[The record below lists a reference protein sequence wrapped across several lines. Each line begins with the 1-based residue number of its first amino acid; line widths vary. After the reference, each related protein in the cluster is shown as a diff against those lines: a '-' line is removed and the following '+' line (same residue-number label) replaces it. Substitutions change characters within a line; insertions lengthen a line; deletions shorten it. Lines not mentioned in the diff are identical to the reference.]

1 MEEPINNLEP
11 DHPRV
16 RECQAETTG
25 DEISKADYQEM
36 LLREMYGGY
45 DD

>member
-25 DEISKADYQEM
+25 DEISKAYYQEM